1 LWALFRI
8 IRYDFDKDY
17 FDAVRGGAA
26 MRFGKV
32 AVLVVVA
39 LLAAGVALGQDK
51 KTASDK
57 TLGAIKG
64 KVRVETGTPGGVTV
78 VVRRG
83 ETEVTRTETQ
93 KSGEFLVSRL
103 APGVYG
109 LTFRKPGLSIGSM
122 EDIEVKAGKTRS
134 LGDRLVLT
142 IDEGSIAFLSGSVF
156 GADDR
161 SVPNAKVELA
171 RIMEDGTVKK
181 IDGRI
186 TTETGSFKFRLS
198 PEPAKYR
205 VSVKTSGEPVSKDV
219 EVDGAAVYRVAL
231 SLPPKS

>member
-1 LWALFRI
+1 LWALFWI
-8 IRYDFDKDY
+8 IRYDFGKDY
-17 FDAVRGGAA
+17 LDAVRGGTA
-26 MRFGKV
+26 MKFEKV
-32 AVLVVVA
+32 AVWLLLTFVV
-39 LLAAGVALGQDK
+39 AGVAVGQGK
-51 KTASDK
+51 KSQDK

-83 ETEVTRTETQ
+83 ETEVSRVETQ
-93 KSGEFLVSRL
+93 KNGDFLVSRL
-103 APGVYG
+103 TPGVYG
-109 LTFRKPGLSIGSM
+109 LTFRKPGLSIGAV
-122 EDIEVKAGKTRS
+122 EDVEVKAGKTRS

-156 GADDR
+156 SADDR
-161 SVPNAKVELA
+161 SVPNAKVELS

-181 IDGRI
+181 IDGRV

-205 VSVKTSGEPVSKDV
+205 VSVKTGGSEAVSKDV

>member
-1 LWALFRI
+1 
-8 IRYDFDKDY
+8 
-17 FDAVRGGAA
+17 
-26 MRFGKV
+26 MRFKKTLFV
-32 AVLVVVA
+32 FAIT
-39 LLAAGVALGQDK
+39 LAFSTVALGQ
-51 KTASDK
+51 DK

-83 ETEVTRTETQ
+83 EKEVTRSTTD
-93 KSGEFLVSRL
+93 KNGDFLVSKL
-103 APGVYG
+103 TPGMYG

-156 GADDR
+156 NASGR
-161 SVPNAKVELA
+161 SVPNVKVELS
-171 RIMEDGTVKK
+171 RIMEDGNAKK

-186 TTETGSFKFRLS
+186 TTETGLFKFRLS
-198 PEPAKYR
+198 PEPGKYR
-205 VSVKTSGEPVSKDV
+205 VSVKADGSEPVTKDV
-219 EVDGAAVYRVAL
+219 EIDGAAVYRVAL
-231 SLPPKS
+231 SLPAKSQ